1 MSDSRRDVTAIFK
14 FADFELDARSRELRK
29 RGRRLGVQQ
38 QPLQVLTMLVAAPG
52 DVITRDELRE
62 RIWGTSTHV
71 DFDRAINKAITHL
84 RQVLDDD
91 ASRPRFIE
99 TLPKRG
105 YRFVADVRRLD
116 SRRGIKEDAKEAYL
130 KARHFWNKRTPD
142 DLKRSIDYF
151 HRAIER
157 DPDYPLAWTG
167 LADAH
172 TMIGIFGLRP
182 PGDVFP
188 PAKAAA
194 ERALALDVSLAEGH
208 TVLAEIQK
216 LYEWN
221 WDAAERSYRRALEL
235 DPGYSVAHH
244 WYAQL
249 LSILAR
255 HDQAYTEMEAARR
268 CDPLSPTIAAFISYA
283 AFEARRYE
291 AAVATAHDALELDAH
306 APLTHYMLG
315 RAYAKLGD
323 TNNAILTLEKGIR
336 LAGWFPQMEATL
348 AYVHALAGARPRA
361 EQILASMRH
370 RQLTQYVSPI
380 DLAQVCLGLGDTDG
394 AIAQLEEGY
403 RTRAIRMVIIG
414 DPFFSE
420 LGSDARYQ
428 GLMARLHLP
437 IQR

>member
-1 MSDSRRDVTAIFK
+1 MTGIFR
-14 FADFELDARSRELRK
+14 FADFELDGRSRELRK
-29 RGRRLGVQQ
+29 RGRRLRAQQ
-38 QPLQVLTMLVAAPG
+38 QPLQILTMLVAAPG
-52 DVITRDELRE
+52 DVVTREELRE
-62 RIWGTSTHV
+62 RVWGKSTHV
-71 DFDRAINKAITHL
+71 DFDRGINKAINRL
-84 RQVLDDD
+84 RQLLGDDQ
-91 ASRPRFIE
+91 ARPRFIE

-105 YRFVADVRRLD
+105 YRFVAEVTQLG
-116 SRRGIKEDAKEAYL
+116 SRRQIKDEAKEAYL

-142 DLKRSIDYF
+142 DLKRSIEYF

-172 TMIGIFGLRP
+172 LVIGILGLQP
-182 PGDVFP
+182 PSEVFP

-194 ERALALDVSLAEGH
+194 ERALALDESLAEGH
-208 TVLAEIQK
+208 TILAEIQK

-221 WDAAERSYRRALEL
+221 WEAAERSYRRAIEL

-255 HDQAYTEMEAARR
+255 HDEAHIEMEAARR
-268 CDPLSPTIAAFISYA
+268 CDPLSPTIAAFFSYA

-291 AAVATAHDALELDAH
+291 AAVAAAHDALELDAN

-323 TNNAILTLEKGIR
+323 TANAIAALEKGIR
-336 LAGWFPQMEATL
+336 LAGWFPAMEAAL
-348 AYVHALAGARPRA
+348 GYVNARSGARSQA
-361 EQILASMRH
+361 EQILAALRR
-370 RQLTQYVSPI
+370 RQLTQYVPPI
-380 DLAQVCLGLGDTDG
+380 DVAHVCLGLGDVDG
-394 AIAQLEEGY
+394 VMAQLEEGY
-403 RTRAIRMVIIG
+403 RSRAIRMVIVG

-420 LGSDARYQ
+420 LASDARYRD
-428 GLMARLHLP
+428 LMTRLRLP
-437 IQR
+437 IR

>member
-1 MSDSRRDVTAIFK
+1 MFK

-29 RGRRLGVQQ
+29 RGRRLSVQQ
-38 QPLQVLTMLVAAPG
+38 QPLQILTMLVAASG
-52 DVITRDELRE
+52 DVVTRDELRE
-62 RIWGTSTHV
+62 RIWGVSTHV
-71 DFDRAINKAITHL
+71 DFDRGINKAITRL
-84 RQVLDDD
+84 RQLLGDDQ
-91 ASRPRFIE
+91 ARPRFIE
-99 TLPKRG
+99 TLPKLG
-105 YRFVADVRRLD
+105 YRFVASVTPIT
-116 SRRGIKEDAKEAYL
+116 SRRQIKDEAKEAYL
-130 KARHFWNKRTPD
+130 KARYFWNKRTPD

-172 TMIGIFGLRP
+172 TMTGIFGLQP
-182 PGDVFP
+182 PSDVFP

-194 ERALALDVSLAEGH
+194 ERALALDESLAEGH

-221 WDAAERSYRRALEL
+221 WEAAERSYRRALEL

-249 LSILAR
+249 LSMLAR
-255 HDQAYTEMEAARR
+255 HDEAHTEMEAARR

-291 AAVATAHDALELDAH
+291 AAVAAAQDALELDAN

-323 TNNAILTLEKGIR
+323 TANSIAALEKGIR
-336 LAGWFPQMEATL
+336 LAGWFPAMEATL
-348 AYVHALAGARPRA
+348 GYVHARAGARPKA
-361 EQILASMRH
+361 EQILAALRR

-380 DLAQVCLGLGDTDG
+380 DLAQVCLGLGDADG
-394 AIAQLEEGY
+394 ALALLEEAY
-403 RTRAIRMVIIG
+403 RSRAIRMVILG

-428 GLMARLHLP
+428 GLMARLRLP